1 MKRVKRS
8 SLLPK
13 YILLYAL
20 AVFVPFIVV
29 TSSLVQSNRA
39 LEDEIIHSNQASV
52 KLIQTALDST
62 LMELAGA
69 LDSMSSNP
77 ELSGFALS
85 KNPESASAELKKIV
99 DSHACLSEVFLT
111 TEADRLLYTST
122 GSYTALELSSM
133 GFMKELAANGLSTED
148 WFSLANHTDRP
159 TYWPGNSPTPSSDLF
174 LFAPLEGGGR
184 NTVMVIRQQYIHNL
198 FRSSS
203 TTTFDSILL
212 LREDLQLLSLLTTD
226 ITYDNALSVCKYI
239 RENPSILDD
248 GYALLGDGD
257 TLLFASRSAVTGMC
271 YVRFLPK
278 DVAYRALESQQIYT
292 VIMAVAAVAIAV
304 VMIFFAID
312 RSYSPIHS
320 LAVWIRAQQP
330 DTFYSSQNELA
341 MVRMALDNAFS
352 RNEVLTQTVSS
363 SRQGLVDHLLSNLLR
378 GRYTT
383 EEAFL
388 SAAKQLGIPFGKP
401 YYAVSI
407 LLIEEGHELPK
418 LKELVDIIQTD
429 LPEEFHIEAK
439 DRLLDRKLI
448 LVLCSDTDD
457 LNLYC
462 QVMTDLKNRL
472 LEQESLLTSIGM
484 GSFYD
489 SYDMVGKSY
498 LDSINALDYRI
509 VYGKDCLIT
518 PDIYNSNTPGLSDS
532 YPTSD
537 LELLD
542 ASLASQNAEMASTV
556 ISRIN
561 ANIKLKSYSLHISKY
576 ICYDIFSIF
585 RKYSDFSD
593 LGNGRTISQSLDI
606 TALISYDTVD
616 DFFSGLQEL
625 IQAKFQPAPVVQAPP
640 QSYMGPQLLE
650 YTDSHC
656 LSYDFQIKNMAEYF
670 DITPQYMR
678 KLFKSH
684 TGLSISEYV
693 SNKRLERAME
703 LLVNTDMPLQDIV
716 VEIGNSDISGFV
728 RFFKQ
733 KTGLTPGQYRKVNH
747 PQEEP

>member
-1 MKRVKRS
+1 MKRVKPS

-20 AVFVPFIVV
+20 AVFVPFAVMI
-29 TSSLVQSNRA
+29 SSLVQSNRA

-52 KLIQTALDST
+52 QLIQTALDGT
-62 LMELAGA
+62 FTELAGA
-69 LDSMSSNP
+69 LDSMGTNP

-85 KNPESASAELKKIV
+85 NAPESASAELKKVV

-111 TEADRLLYTST
+111 TEGDGRLYTSA
-122 GSYTALELSSM
+122 GSYTASELSSM
-133 GFMKELAANGLSTED
+133 DFMKRLAANGLSTED
-148 WFSLANHTDRP
+148 WFFLAYHAGRP
-159 TYWPGNSPTPSSDLF
+159 TCWPVNCPNATSELF
-174 LFAPLEGGGR
+174 LFAPLEDGR
-184 NTVMVIRQQYIHNL
+184 NAVMVIQQQYIQTLLSSYSDTAFDNL
-198 FRSSS
+198 
-203 TTTFDSILL
+203 LL
-212 LREDLQLLSLLTTD
+212 LREDLQLLSLMTTD
-226 ITYDNALSVCKYI
+226 ATVDNALSVCQYI
-239 RENPSILDD
+239 QENPGILED

-257 TLLFASRSAVTGMC
+257 TLVFASRSAVTGMC
-271 YVRFLPK
+271 YARFLPE
-278 DVAYRALESQQIYT
+278 DVVYRALESQELYT
-292 VIMAVAAVAIAV
+292 VIIAVAAVAIAV

-320 LAVWIRAQQP
+320 LAIWIRSQQP
-330 DTFYSSQNELA
+330 DAFYGSQNELA

-352 RNEVLTQTVSS
+352 RNEVLTQTVST
-363 SRQGLVDHLLSNLLR
+363 SRQGLVDHLLGNLLR
-378 GRYTT
+378 GRYPT

-388 SAAKQLGIPFGKP
+388 SAADRLDVPFGKP

-418 LKELVDIIQTD
+418 ITKLMDIIKTD
-429 LPEEFHIEAK
+429 LPEEFHIEVK
-439 DRLLDRKLI
+439 DMLLDRKLI

-457 LNLYC
+457 TDLYC

-498 LDSINALDYRI
+498 LDSINALDYRM

-518 PDIYNSNTPGLSDS
+518 PDIYNNNTPGLSDS
-532 YPTSD
+532 YPAPD

-606 TALISYDTVD
+606 TSLISYDTVD

-625 IQAKFQPAPVVQAPP
+625 IQAKFQPAPVVPVL
-640 QSYMGPQLLE
+640 SHSHIGPQLLE

-656 LSYDFQIKNMAEYF
+656 LSHDFQIKTMAEHF

-684 TGLSISEYV
+684 AGLNISDYV

-703 LLVNTDMPLQDIV
+703 LLISTDMPLQDIV

-733 KTGLTPGQYRKVNH
+733 KTGLTPGQYRKANH
-747 PQEEP
+747 PHEET

>member
-1 MKRVKRS
+1 MKRIKHS

-29 TSSLVQSNRA
+29 ISSLVQSNRA
-39 LEDEIIHSNQASV
+39 LEDEITLSNQTSVQLLQAS
-52 KLIQTALDST
+52 LDST
-62 LMELAGA
+62 FTELAA
-69 LDSMSSNP
+69 TLDGMGTNP

-85 KNPESASAELKKIV
+85 NDPSAASAELKKIA
-99 DSHACLSEVFLT
+99 DSHPCLSEVFLIT
-111 TEADRLLYTST
+111 PGSNRLYASS
-122 GSYTALELSSM
+122 GSYTASEFSSTT
-133 GFMKELAANGLSTED
+133 FMENLAACGLSPED
-148 WFSLANHTDRP
+148 WLFLANHADRP
-159 TYWPGNSPTPSSDLF
+159 TYWPVNCPTATAELF
-174 LFAPLEGGGR
+174 LFAPLGGGR
-184 NTVMVIRQQYIHNL
+184 NAVMVIQQQYIQTILTSCSDTVFDNL
-198 FRSSS
+198 
-203 TTTFDSILL
+203 LL
-212 LREDLQLLSLLTTD
+212 LREDLNLLSLMTTD
-226 ITYDNALSVCKYI
+226 ATYDNALSVCQYI
-239 RENPSILDD
+239 QENSGVLED
-248 GYALLGDGD
+248 GYALLSDGD
-257 TLLFASRSAVTGMC
+257 TLVFASRSAVTGMC
-271 YVRFLPK
+271 YVRFLPEN
-278 DVAYRALESQQIYT
+278 VVYRTLENQKLYT
-292 VIMAVAAVAIAV
+292 VIMAVAAVVLAV
-304 VMIFFAID
+304 VMILFAID

-320 LAVWIRAQQP
+320 LAVWIRSQQP
-330 DTFYSSQNELA
+330 DTFWGSQNELA
-341 MVRMALDNAFS
+341 MVRTALDNAFS
-352 RNEVLTQTVSS
+352 RNEALTQTVSS
-363 SRQGLVDHLLSNLLR
+363 SRQGLVDHMLGNLLR
-378 GRYTT
+378 GRYAT

-388 SAAKQLGIPFGKP
+388 SAANRLDVPFGKP

-407 LLIEEGHELPK
+407 LLIEEGHDLPK
-418 LKELVDIIQTD
+418 LKALVDIIQTD
-429 LPEEFHIEAK
+429 LPEEYHIEAK
-439 DRLLDRKLI
+439 DMLLDRKLI

-457 LNLYC
+457 TDLYC

-489 SYDMVGKSY
+489 AYDMVGKSY
-498 LDSINALDYRI
+498 LDSVNALDYRM

-518 PDIYNSNTPGLSDS
+518 PDIYNNNTPGISDG
-532 YPTSD
+532 YPAAD

-542 ASLASQNAEMASTV
+542 ASLASQNAETASTV

-561 ANIKLKSYSLHISKY
+561 ANIKLKSYSLHIAKY

-616 DFFSGLQEL
+616 DFFSNLQEL
-625 IQAKFQPAPVVQAPP
+625 IQAKFHPMPVAQAPS
-640 QSYMGPQLLE
+640 QNHVGPQLLE
-650 YTDSHC
+650 YTDAHC
-656 LSYDFQIKNMAEYF
+656 LSHDFQIKNMAEYF

-678 KLFKSH
+678 KLFKNH

-703 LLVNTDMPLQDIV
+703 LLTGTDMTLQDIV